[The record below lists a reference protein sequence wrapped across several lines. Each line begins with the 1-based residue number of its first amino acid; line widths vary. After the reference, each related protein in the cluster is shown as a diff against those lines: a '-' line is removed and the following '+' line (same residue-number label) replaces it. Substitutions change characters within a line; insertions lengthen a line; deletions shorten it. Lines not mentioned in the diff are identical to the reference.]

1 MKNMVGTGSALERL
15 KKLIPPGVQP
25 KFTSAAEL
33 LAWQREEG
41 LKRCEEL
48 DRANQKAR
56 TEKIFGRSGIQS
68 LHRSCTFANYQVSGE
83 GQRKAF
89 TMAKSYAQ
97 NFGVG
102 FASFV
107 FSGGPGT
114 GKNHLAAAIGNH
126 LLSGGQSVLVVTIP
140 DLMLRVRECYDGGQ
154 SEAALLDDLCK
165 VDLLVLDEV
174 GIQRG
179 SNGEKVILNQVI
191 DRRLSSMRPVGI
203 LTNLNHNDLLVALG
217 ARVIDRLQMDGG
229 MWVNF
234 DWGSYRKKV
243 SHLRV
248 VK

>member
-1 MKNMVGTGSALERL
+1 MKNLVSSVSALERL

-48 DRANQKAR
+48 ERLNQKSR
-56 TEKIFGRSGIQS
+56 TEKIFGRSGIQD
-68 LHRSCTFANYQVSGE
+68 LHRSCTFANYEVSND

-89 TMAKSYAQ
+89 TLAKSYAQ
-97 NFGVG
+97 NFGAG

-126 LLSGGQSVLVVTIP
+126 LLAGGHSVLVVTIP

-154 SEAALLDDLCK
+154 SEASLLDDLCK

-179 SNGEKVILNQVI
+179 SSGEKVILNQVI
-191 DRRLSSMRPVGI
+191 DRRLSSMRPVGV
-203 LTNLNHNDLLVALG
+203 LTNLNHEGLLEALG

-234 DWGSYRKKV
+234 DWGSYRKNV
-243 SHLRV
+243 SYLRI